1 MASLTGKVA
10 VITGGNSGIGLATA
24 KRFVAE
30 GAFVFITGRRQ
41 SELDKAVAEIGS
53 NVAAVQGDVSKLEDI
68 DRLYK
73 EVAAKKGKIDILF
86 ANAGIVEPVTT
97 HDVTPE
103 HYDKTFNINA
113 RGVYFTVQKALPLLN
128 DGASIIVNGS
138 GAWQKGIPIYS
149 TYSATKAALRS
160 FVRTWTAEFASRG
173 IRANVISPGPIE
185 TPIIDGQFP
194 TKEGADALRAQFN
207 AIIPMK
213 RMGRAEEIAAA
224 ALFLASDESS
234 YISGID
240 LPVDGG
246 LVSV

>member
-1 MASLTGKVA
+1 MPYLTGKVA

-41 SELDKAVAEIGS
+41 AELDKAVAEIGS
-53 NVAAVQGDVSKLEDI
+53 NVVAIQGDVSKLEDI

-73 EVAAKKGKIDILF
+73 EVAAQKGKIDILF

-97 HDVTPE
+97 PEVTPE

-128 DGASIIVNGS
+128 DNASIILNGS

-160 FVRTWTAEFASRG
+160 FVRTWTAEFAARG
-173 IRANVISPGPIE
+173 IRANVISPGPVE
-185 TPIIDGQFP
+185 TPIIDSQFP
-194 TKEGADALRAQFN
+194 TKEGSDALRAQFN

-213 RMGRAEEIAAA
+213 RMGRPEEIAAA

-234 YISGID
+234 FISGID

-246 LVSV
+246 LVSI